1 MMRMSAVL
9 LVLLLLCSQC
19 RGESEGTHASG
30 QGTGGEGGGLVGNSC
45 LVVSLLD
52 RMHALEGTMSAL
64 KEQLEVERQRAAVG
78 FSASLGIHGNLGP
91 FSTDTILAY
100 KRVLT
105 NTGDAYNPST
115 GIFTAPVRGL
125 YYFSFS
131 GHHQT
136 SKSMGFSLYK
146 NEEKMVSLHNHAA
159 GNRFESTSQG
169 VNLLL
174 EKGDQVYIKLWENT
188 WVHDNTDFNVN
199 IFTGHLVVPM

>member
-1 MMRMSAVL
+1 
-9 LVLLLLCSQC
+9 
-19 RGESEGTHASG
+19 
-30 QGTGGEGGGLVGNSC
+30 
-45 LVVSLLD
+45 
-52 RMHALEGTMSAL
+52 MHALEGTVSAL
-64 KEQLEVERQRAAVG
+64 KEQLEGERQRAAVG

-91 FSTDTILAY
+91 FNTDTILAY

-146 NEEKMVSLHNHAA
+146 NEEKMVSLHNHAM
-159 GNRFESTSQG
+159 GSRYEVSSQG
-169 VNLLL
+169 VNLLV
-174 EKGDQVYIKLWENT
+174 EKGDQVYIKIREHT
-188 WVHDNTDFNVN
+188 WVHDNTDSNVN